1 MITAPVNKRRRD
13 WFWVIRTLMR
23 YGVSMGEVARACGR
37 DVGAVKHW
45 QDGGEP
51 KDSDARIVL
60 ALLAKVA
67 PEEYRRHQAEFDIR
81 VEVQAVTLPGEQTR
95 LCFVDLGG

>member
-1 MITAPVNKRRRD
+1 MTTVPVNRRRRD

-51 KDSDARIVL
+51 KDSDARTVL
-60 ALLAKVA
+60 ALLAKHA
-67 PEEYRRHQAEFDIR
+67 PEEYRRHQAVDNVIR
-81 VEVQAVTLPGEQTR
+81 PGEQRR
-95 LCFVDLGG
+95 LGFVDLGG